1 MTNETHTQLD
11 NECEAARKLLA
22 AGNAI
27 AEGQRKAAKFKELI
41 AKADAMR
48 RKAGCN
54 AAYNP
59 KHSARVKAMMIGRA
73 DALESKAYSL

>member
-1 MTNETHTQLD
+1 MKKDEINNIEI
-11 NECEAARKLLA
+11 EEKR
-22 AGNAI
+22 
-27 AEGQRKAAKFKELI
+27 AEML
-41 AKADAMR
+41 AKAGAMR

-73 DALESKAYSL
+73 DALESRAYSL